1 MLNSKNA
8 LNSVID
14 VVKKHAPELSFT
26 MLDIGALPIGNVEP
40 FYWLGE
46 HFPNSRIIGFEV
58 DDEVCRN
65 LNARTPSAFEF
76 HAKALG
82 RIDGEVPFYIT
93 KQPMCSS
100 LYKPNDQLTR
110 YFNFLEMSE
119 LDRETTIRTTTLD
132 TFCQQ
137 NGIDQIDF
145 IKVDVQGAELDIFQ
159 SGVAALANTVMIF
172 SEVEF
177 VPMYEH
183 QPLFGD
189 VCSFLMSQG
198 FMFHKFATMSGR
210 AIKPMII
217 QNDPNTAV
225 QLMWG
230 DAVFI
235 RDIRTLGGLSS
246 EQLLRL
252 AIFGCMY
259 GSLDLTFHCLG
270 LYDAR
275 ENTGLSGQLMSVMK
289 G

>member
-1 MLNSKNA
+1 MLNSQNA
-8 LNSVID
+8 LNRVVAVI
-14 VVKKHAPELSFT
+14 KQHAPDLSFT

-58 DDEVCRN
+58 DDEVCQN
-65 LNARTPSAFEF
+65 LNARTPPTFEF
-76 HAKALG
+76 HATALG
-82 RIDGEVPFYIT
+82 RTNGEVPFYIT
-93 KQPMCSS
+93 KRPMCSS
-100 LYKPNDQLTR
+100 LYKPNEQLTR
-110 YFNFLEMSE
+110 YYNALDVSE

-177 VPMYEH
+177 VPMYEN

-189 VCSFLMSQG
+189 VSAFLMSQG
-198 FMFHKFATMSGR
+198 FMFHKFATVSGR

-225 QLMWG
+225 QIMWG

-235 RDIRTLGGLSS
+235 RDIRTFGGLSS

-275 ENTGLSGQLMSVMK
+275 ENTGLSGQLMNAMK
-289 G
+289 A